1 MEVDDATLEERIRMA
16 VGKVNDELK
25 TQIDDAVLD
34 YNNLVNNN
42 NKLLSEKFG
51 VNTEEM
57 KRIVD

>member
-1 MEVDDATLEERIRMA
+1 MA